1 MSHKPGPCFLDHTH
15 QTWSVAIGRCL
26 RKDSAFLTKW
36 IQPEVQLGVIPEE
49 NSGSNLRPLIMALTT
64 VENSVVLH
72 LCVVMS
78 IDVRHVMTQ
87 GPSQEQM
94 GFIDQPLSPQ
104 NLFIAGTSIIKH
116 FHACALPGLAI
127 SGSM

>member
-1 MSHKPGPCFLDHTH
+1 MSRKPGPCFLDHTH
-15 QTWSVAIGRCL
+15 QTWSVAIGWCL

-36 IQPEVQLGVIPEE
+36 IQPEVQLGAIPEE
-49 NSGSNLRPLIMALTT
+49 NSGRNLRPFIMALTT

-78 IDVRHVMTQ
+78 IDVRRVMTQ

-94 GFIDQPLSPQ
+94 GFIDQPPSPPTTY
-104 NLFIAGTSIIKH
+104 L
-116 FHACALPGLAI
+116 
-127 SGSM
+127 